1 MALGQVNVPGAAG
14 MDAVEAKQAAQA
26 AKEAAEA
33 AQRTAES
40 AGKTAD
46 AAMQKA
52 ADAETAAGNA
62 GSKADEA
69 LNAANTAASAATAA
83 ASAASAAEES
93 ANSANT
99 AANEAKTAASNAQKA
114 ANDALKA
121 VTKLTSVI
129 NSVPTQAGILTY
141 TGAAQSPSWN
151 GYDTEKLTIGGT
163 TSGTN
168 AGSYVAT
175 FTPKEGYE
183 WADGTK
189 TAKSVTW
196 TISKA
201 SLSVPAQSGTL
212 TYTGSAQSPQW
223 SNYDSNKLTIGGT
236 STATNAGSYAATFTP
251 KANYQWSDGSTSA
264 KSVTW
269 AIGKAAGSLT
279 LAKSSVTLNI
289 SSLTESVAV
298 TRAGDGVISATS
310 SNTATARVEVS
321 GTSVKITGLKAGTA
335 KITVKVAAGT
345 NHTAPSDKTINVTV
359 SLPDTSLANNT
370 PDIIAA
376 AAKSGQAANYWS
388 VGDKVGIAVNGS
400 FGGLSYNNTVYAFI
414 LGFNHN
420 SSVEGGNSIHFQF
433 GKTAAGVDIAFV
445 NSYGS
450 TSTGFCMNTSN
461 TNSGGWNNSYM
472 RKTICPAFLAALPTA
487 WQNIIAACTK
497 YSDNTGGGSNTASY
511 VTATS
516 DKIWLLSEMEV
527 QGTRS
532 YANSAEANYQ
542 KQYDYYRNGNSKV
555 KYQHTATTSA
565 CIWWLRSVGASYL
578 DFFCVVNTDGSA
590 SNGGASGSFGFAPGF
605 KVA

>member
-40 AGKTAD
+40 AGKTAE

-99 AANEAKTAASNAQKA
+99 AANEAKTAANNAQKA
-114 ANDALKA
+114 ANDALEA

-163 TSGTN
+163 TSGAN

-236 STATNAGSYAATFTP
+236 STATNAGSYATAFTP

-321 GTSVKITGLKAGTA
+321 GNSVKITGLKAGTA

-450 TSTGFCMNTSN
+450 TGTGFCMNTSN

-472 RKTICPAFLAALPTA
+472 RKTICQAFLAALPTA

-527 QGTRS
+527 QGARS

-542 KQYDYYRNGNSKV
+542 KQYDYYKNGNSKV

-565 CIWWLRSVGASYL
+565 CYWWLRSVSASTANL
-578 DFFCVVNTDGSA
+578 FCRVRTGGSA
-590 SNGGASGSFGFAPGF
+590 DSTGASGSFGFAPGF